1 MDKDDT
7 KQENKNQN
15 ESSEALLLLWLTVFI
30 VSTIALKVVFF

>member
-7 KQENKNQN
+7 NQENKNQN
-15 ESSEALLLLWLTVFI
+15 EPSEALLLLWLTVFI